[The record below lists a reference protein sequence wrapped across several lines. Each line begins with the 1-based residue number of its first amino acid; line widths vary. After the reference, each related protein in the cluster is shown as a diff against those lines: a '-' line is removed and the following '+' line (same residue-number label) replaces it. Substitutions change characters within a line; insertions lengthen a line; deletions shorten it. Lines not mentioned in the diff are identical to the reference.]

1 MNIVIVLRISV
12 AAGSILSDLFAIV
25 WGHDLMP
32 PYGGYSGEWD
42 KFLCDG
48 GRTYRGC

>member
-12 AAGSILSDLFAIV
+12 AARSILSELFAIV

-32 PYGGYSGEWD
+32 PYGGY
-42 KFLCDG
+42 G
-48 GRTYRGC
+48 GKWVNVCC